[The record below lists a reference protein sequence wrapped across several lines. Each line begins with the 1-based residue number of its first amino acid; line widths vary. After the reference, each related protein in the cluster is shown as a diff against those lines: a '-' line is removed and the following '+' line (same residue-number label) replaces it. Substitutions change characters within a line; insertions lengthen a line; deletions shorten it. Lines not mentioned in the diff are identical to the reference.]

1 MADVNKLAPW
11 ILKWEGGFVNDPD
24 DSGGPTNKGVTIKT
38 WKQVGYD
45 KDGDGDIDV
54 KDLKL
59 LTVNDVIKV
68 VLKPHYWDRWKADEI
83 VSQSVA
89 NICVD
94 WVWASGKPGIT
105 RVQKLLGVKQ
115 DGVVGPKTLAA
126 LNSRS
131 PLPLFGAIKQERIKF
146 IDEICIK
153 NPKNLKFKKGWLNR
167 LNDLKY
173 ED

>member
-1 MADVNKLAPW
+1 MADVNKLAHW

-24 DSGGPTNKGVTIKT
+24 DSGGATNKGVTIKT

-59 LTVNDVIKV
+59 LTVDDVIKV

>member
-24 DSGGPTNKGVTIKT
+24 DSGGATNKGVTIKT

-59 LTVNDVIKV
+59 LTVDDVIKV

>member
-11 ILKWEGGFVNDPD
+11 ILKWEGGFVNDHD
-24 DSGGPTNKGVTIKT
+24 DSGGATNKGVTIKT